1 MNCTEFE
8 RALPEV
14 LEGGHTLE
22 QQAHLDSCPACSSLL
37 ADLNDISSQ
46 AKLLV
51 ETDEPSPRVWNA
63 IEGQLRKEGLIR
75 SSAPAPATALHW
87 FPRWRMAWL
96 VPVAA
101 ALAIV
106 AGVKLYYPSHV
117 VETPPVAKQIL
128 LPPGTNPPVVSS
140 DDQQFLNTV
149 AAKHPARRAK
159 YRDDMN
165 DANAF
170 IRDAEQT
177 LKKDP
182 GDVYAQQMLINA
194 YEQKQMLFD
203 LAVDR
208 TSGQ

>member
-8 RALPEV
+8 RVLPEV

-37 ADLNDISSQ
+37 ADLNDITGQ
-46 AKLLV
+46 AKSLMAA
-51 ETDEPSPRVWNA
+51 DEPSPRVWNA
-63 IEGQLRKEGLIR
+63 IEAQLRKEGLIR
-75 SSAPAPATALHW
+75 SSAPTPATAVRW
-87 FPRWRMAWL
+87 YPRWRMAWL

-101 ALAIV
+101 ALAII

-128 LPPGTNPPVVSS
+128 LPPGTNPPAVSS
-140 DDQQFLNTV
+140 DDQQFLNTM
-149 AAKHPARRAK
+149 ATKRPARRAK
-159 YRDDMN
+159 YREDMD

-170 IRDAEQT
+170 IRDAQQA
-177 LKKDP
+177 LKNDP

-208 TSGQ
+208 SSGQ